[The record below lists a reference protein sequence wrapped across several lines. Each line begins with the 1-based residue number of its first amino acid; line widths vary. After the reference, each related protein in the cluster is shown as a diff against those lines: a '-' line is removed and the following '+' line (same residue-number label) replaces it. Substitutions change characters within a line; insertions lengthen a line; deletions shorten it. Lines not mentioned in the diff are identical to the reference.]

1 MTPTELF
8 QYSYVSTAVIS
19 RKFWNN
25 LLKSFGEIH
34 IVTTQKLLD

>member
-19 RKFWNN
+19 CKYWNN
-25 LLKSFGEIH
+25 LPESFGEIH